1 MIYHLLP
8 AADVEAAL
16 ANAEFAPASLAAEG
30 FIHASEDEAQVVG
43 VANRLYADSGELAAL
58 VIDERRVRAEI
69 KREAAANGE
78 RYPHIYGPLE
88 RAAVVGVRRL
98 RRGGD
103 GRFVGVRAG
112 RLGPR

>member
-1 MIYHLLP
+1 MP

-16 ANAEFAPASLAAEG
+16 AATEITPPSLAAEG

-43 VANRLYADSGELAAL
+43 VANRLYANVGDLAAL
-58 VIDERRVRAEI
+58 VIDEHRVHAEI
-69 KREAAANGE
+69 KRELAANGE

-98 RRGGD
+98 RRGVD
-103 GRFVGVRAG
+103 GRFTGFEADD
-112 RLGPR
+112 

>member
-1 MIYHLLP
+1 MIFHLIP
-8 AADVEAAL
+8 ADDIEAAL
-16 ANAEFAPASLAAEG
+16 AADEIAPASLAAEG

-43 VANRLYADSGELAAL
+43 VANRLYADAGELAAL
-58 VIDERRVRAEI
+58 VIDERRVRAEV

-88 RAAVVGVRRL
+88 RGSVVGVRLL

-103 GRFVGVRAG
+103 GSFAG
-112 RLGPR
+112 FEPDAGPR

>member
-8 AADVEAAL
+8 ADDVEAAL
-16 ANAEFAPASLAAEG
+16 ANAEFAPPSLAAEG
-30 FIHASEDEAQVVG
+30 FIHASEDETQVVG
-43 VANRLYADSGELAAL
+43 VANRLYTDGGKLAAL
-58 VIDERRVRAEI
+58 AIDERRVRAEV

-88 RAAVVGVRRL
+88 RGAVVGVRRL

-103 GRFVGVRAG
+103 GRFVGFEPDA
-112 RLGPR
+112 GPR

>member
-1 MIYHLLP
+1 MIFHLIT
-8 AADVEAAL
+8 ADDVEAAL
-16 ANAEFAPASLAAEG
+16 ANAEFAPASLADEG
-30 FIHASEDEAQVVG
+30 FIHTSEDEAQVVG

-58 VIDERRVRAEI
+58 VIDERRVSAEV

-88 RAAVVGVRRL
+88 RGAVVGVRLL

-103 GRFVGVRAG
+103 GSFAG
-112 RLGPR
+112 FEPDAGPR